1 MLYDDSISSV
11 NIDVYSI
18 SGILVESFTNIE
30 LENTQINFNLSNL
43 SSGEYLINLTGEQ
56 FQSSRLITI
65 QK

>member
-1 MLYDDSISSV
+1 VLYDDSISSV

>member
-1 MLYDDSISSV
+1 MYDDSISSV